1 MNNEFNNFDRSKD
14 VMTTGEWVVTLL
26 LLGIPCVNI
35 IMLFVWAFGNGNEN
49 RKNYCRATLI
59 WMLVGIGI
67 ALILTFIGVFS
78 VNSLMQ

>member
-49 RKNYCRATLI
+49 RKNYCITCKRRIRIITKYC
-59 WMLVGIGI
+59 
-67 ALILTFIGVFS
+67 
-78 VNSLMQ
+78 

>member
-67 ALILTFIGVFS
+67 ALILTFMGVLS
-78 VNSLMQ
+78 ASSLMQ